1 MIDISDGLHADLSKL
16 TKASNVGFS
25 VSIDQLPIRKE
36 MFDHFSS
43 DEAISMTLSG
53 GDDYELCFTIPQ
65 KMKDGFEQKWNEK
78 FNTRLSHIG
87 VITESTS
94 GYKFN
99 GDDYMI
105 ETKNF
110 EHF

>member
-1 MIDISDGLHADLSKL
+1 
-16 TKASNVGFS
+16 
-25 VSIDQLPIRKE
+25 
-36 MFDHFSS
+36 MFDHFSP

-65 KMKDGFEQKWNEK
+65 KIKDGFEQKWNQK
-78 FNTRLSHIG
+78 FNTRLSQIG
-87 VITESTS
+87 IITESTS
-94 GYKFN
+94 CYKFN